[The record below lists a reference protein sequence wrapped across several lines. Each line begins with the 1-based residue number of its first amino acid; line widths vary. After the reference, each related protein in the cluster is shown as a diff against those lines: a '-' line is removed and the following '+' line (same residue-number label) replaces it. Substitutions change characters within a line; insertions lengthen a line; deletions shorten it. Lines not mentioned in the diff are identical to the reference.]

1 MVNLGTKL
9 PTRTMGIRPCIPD
22 TICTKRDQ
30 QDCVSSI
37 QESMPRQAAKDGSSL
52 NHARAPEV
60 VDVPPTVNAPRKS
73 WSSNFFALLA
83 DKYREARASSGQKS
97 QKLSWPAGSF
107 ILLQVVIGLPLL
119 PYALLHWH
127 PESELRFAC
136 FFGVALASSLFKVR
150 LPGIEATM
158 SANFLFVLVGILD
171 LSYSETLL
179 MGCFGGL
186 AQSFWQSKPRPRL
199 TQILFN
205 FANLSISITAA
216 NLVFHSRSAS
226 HLGLAWPLLLVS
238 ASTTYFA
245 INTMSVSGIIALTQ
259 KRNPLLVWKE
269 CYLWSF
275 PYYLLG
281 AMIAG
286 GISLINRAFGWQFA
300 ILVLPLVYWMY
311 RSYRIYL
318 DRLEAEKKHTEEI
331 ADLHLRTIEALSLAI
346 EAKDHS
352 THDHLRR
359 VQTYAVQLG
368 KDLGI
373 SEAELNALRAASML
387 HDIGKL
393 AVPEQILSK
402 PGRLTPEEFDRMKIH
417 PIVGAEIL
425 DRVQFPYPVVP
436 IVRSHH
442 EKWDGTGYPFGLK
455 GEAIPIGAR
464 ILSVVD
470 CFDALTS
477 ERPYRRAMS
486 VDEAM
491 KHLISEMGT
500 SFDPR
505 VVAAIEKR
513 YLELEQEVRRTE
525 STKSP
530 FPSVTNPN
538 RSVAPSAGF
547 ADVPNAAEV
556 RATSFLASIVSARQE
571 AQLLFELAQTLG
583 NSLSLRETLSVVA
596 VRLKEMIPH
605 ELIVVYVCEEGKL
618 IPSYLH
624 GVDYDLFHALRIPM
638 GQGVSG
644 WVAQHK
650 KPIINGDPMAESK
663 HLGDPSRVSVLRSTL
678 SIPLQGRDG
687 VAGVLTLYLKEKQA
701 FTKDHM
707 RMLLAASSK
716 LGLSVEN
723 SLQFEKAQDSAS
735 TDFLTGLPNA
745 RSICAHLDNELARSE
760 RSGQSLAV
768 LLCDLN
774 GFKTVNDNYGHL
786 VGNKLLEEIG
796 RNFRTVCREY
806 DLVGRLGGDEFILVL
821 PEFTTTTV
829 KEFIPRVQ
837 LAVEDAGRTV
847 CGKKV
852 VTASVGAAF
861 YPQDGVTAEELL
873 SEADRA
879 MYEAKEIHYR
889 DKGVPSTPQLVVPSH
904 G

>member
-1 MVNLGTKL
+1 
-9 PTRTMGIRPCIPD
+9 
-22 TICTKRDQ
+22 
-30 QDCVSSI
+30 
-37 QESMPRQAAKDGSSL
+37 MPNQAANDRNESA
-52 NHARAPEV
+52 NHARPPEIV
-60 VDVPPTVNAPRKS
+60 SGTPS
-73 WSSNFFALLA
+73 FSSLKTPWLNSLYVQLGN
-83 DKYREARASSGQKS
+83 KYREARAQSDQKS
-97 QKLSWPAGSF
+97 QRLSWPAALF
-107 ILLQVVIGLPLL
+107 IFLQVIVGLPLL

-127 PESELRFAC
+127 PENELRFAC
-136 FFGVALASSLFKVR
+136 FFGVALAASLFKVR

-158 SANFLFVLVGILD
+158 SANFLFILVGILD
-171 LSYSETLL
+171 LSYPETLL

-186 AQSFWQSKPRPRL
+186 VQSVWQAKPRPRL

-286 GISLINRAFGWQFA
+286 GVSLINRAFGWQFA

-352 THDHLRR
+352 THDHLKR

-368 KDLGI
+368 KDLGL
-373 SEAELNALRAASML
+373 SHAELNALRAASML

-417 PIVGAEIL
+417 PVVGAEIL

-436 IVRSHH
+436 IVLSHH
-442 EKWDGTGYPFGLK
+442 EKWNGSGYPYGLK
-455 GEAIPIGAR
+455 GEAIPVGAR

-477 ERPYRRAMS
+477 ERPYRRALS

-491 KHLISEMGT
+491 KHLISEINT

-513 YLELEQEVRRTE
+513 YIELEQVVRRTE
-525 STKSP
+525 ITRSP

-547 ADVPNAAEV
+547 AEVPNAAEI

-596 VRLKEMIPH
+596 IRLKEMIPH
-605 ELIVVYVCEEGKL
+605 DLIVFYVCEGEKL
-618 IPSYLH
+618 VPRYVH
-624 GVDYDLFHALRIPM
+624 GVDYDLFRSLEMPI
-638 GQGVSG
+638 GQGISG

-650 KPIINGDPMAESK
+650 KPIINGDPMAESR
-663 HLGDPSRVSVLRSTL
+663 HLGDPTRVSVLRSAV

-701 FTKDHM
+701 FTKDHL

-745 RSICAHLDNELARSE
+745 RSICAHLDSELARSE
-760 RSGQSLAV
+760 RSGQPLAV

-786 VGNKLLEEIG
+786 VGNKLLEEIA
-796 RNFRTVCREY
+796 RNFRAVCREY

-821 PEFTTTTV
+821 PEFTTATV
-829 KEFIPRVQ
+829 KELVPRVE
-837 LAVEDAGRTV
+837 LAVVEAGRVV

-861 YPQDGVTAEELL
+861 YPQDGVNAEELL

-879 MYEAKEIHYR
+879 MYEAKENHYR
-889 DKGVPSTPQLVVPSH
+889 EKGVTSLPQLVVPSP

>member
-1 MVNLGTKL
+1 M
-9 PTRTMGIRPCIPD
+9 PTQSA
-22 TICTKRDQ
+22 RDGN
-30 QDCVSSI
+30 D
-37 QESMPRQAAKDGSSL
+37 SL
-52 NHARAPEV
+52 NPARQPEIASGSDAV
-60 VDVPPTVNAPRKS
+60 SGRPKS
-73 WSSNFFALLA
+73 WLSRAFLLIA
-83 DKYREARASSGQKS
+83 NRYQEIWSAPGKTG
-97 QKLSWPAGSF
+97 QKLSSPATLF
-107 ILLQVVIGLPLL
+107 IWLQVVIGIPLL

-136 FFGVALASSLFKVR
+136 FFGVALAASLFKVR

-158 SANFLFVLVGILD
+158 SANFLFILVGILD
-171 LSYSETLL
+171 LSYPETLL

-186 AQSFWQSKPRPRL
+186 VQSIWQSKPRPRL
-199 TQILFN
+199 IQILFN

-216 NLVFHSRSAS
+216 NLVFHSKSAS

-259 KRNPLLVWKE
+259 RRNPLLVWKE

-286 GISLINRAFGWQFA
+286 GVSLINRAFGWQFA

-352 THDHLRR
+352 THDHLKR

-368 KDLGI
+368 KDLGLGD
-373 SEAELNALRAASML
+373 AELNALRAASML

-402 PGRLTPEEFDRMKIH
+402 PGKLTPEEFDRMKIH

-442 EKWDGTGYPFGLK
+442 EKWDGTGYPHGLK
-455 GEAIPIGAR
+455 GQAIPIGAR
-464 ILSVVD
+464 ILAVVD

-486 VDEAM
+486 ADEAM
-491 KHLISEMGT
+491 KHLIAEIET
-500 SFDPR
+500 SFDPQ
-505 VVAAIEKR
+505 VVQAIEKR
-513 YLELEQEVRRTE
+513 YPELEQVVSRSQ

-530 FPSVTNPN
+530 FPSVANPN
-538 RSVAPSAGF
+538 RSVPSAGY
-547 ADVPNAAEV
+547 AEVPNASEV
-556 RATSFLASIVSARQE
+556 RTTSFLASIVSARQE

-596 VRLKEMIPH
+596 VRLKEMVPH
-605 ELIVVYVCEEGKL
+605 DLIVFYVCDGEKVS
-618 IPSYLH
+618 PRYVH
-624 GVDYDLFHALRIPM
+624 GVDYDLFRSLEMPI
-638 GQGVSG
+638 GQGISG
-644 WVAQHK
+644 WVAKHN
-650 KPIINGDPMAESK
+650 KPIINGDPLAEYK
-663 HLGDPSRVSVLRSTL
+663 HLGDPARVTVLRSTL
-678 SIPLQGRDG
+678 SIPLQGREG
-687 VAGVLTLYLKEKQA
+687 VAGVLTVYLKEKHA

-745 RSICAHLDNELARSE
+745 RSICAHLDSELARSK
-760 RSGQSLAV
+760 RSGQHLAV

-786 VGNKLLEEIG
+786 VGNKLLEQIA
-796 RNFRTVCREY
+796 RNLRTVCREF

-829 KEFIPRVQ
+829 KEFLPRVE
-837 LAVEDAGRTV
+837 LAVEEAGEAI
-847 CGKKV
+847 CCKKV

-861 YPQDGVTAEELL
+861 YPKDGLTAEELL
-873 SEADRA
+873 SEADRS
-879 MYEAKEIHYR
+879 MYESKENHYR
-889 DKGVPSTPQLVVPSH
+889 ERGASLLTQIVVSSN

>member
-1 MVNLGTKL
+1 MSTQSVKENNGSLNPAL
-9 PTRTMGIRPCIPD
+9 PPEVM
-22 TICTKRDQ
+22 
-30 QDCVSSI
+30 SI
-37 QESMPRQAAKDGSSL
+37 GSS
-52 NHARAPEV
+52 V
-60 VDVPPTVNAPRKS
+60 TDIRKS
-73 WSSNFFALLA
+73 WLSSAFSQIA
-83 DKYREARASSGQKS
+83 DKYRETRSSPTPKRQK
-97 QKLSWPAGSF
+97 QNLSWPAASF

-119 PYALLHWH
+119 PYALLHWN
-127 PESELRFAC
+127 PENQLRFAC
-136 FFGVALASSLFKVR
+136 FFGVALAASLFKVR

-158 SANFLFVLVGILD
+158 SANFLFILVGILD
-171 LSYSETLL
+171 LSYPETLL

-186 AQSFWQSKPRPRL
+186 VQSIWQSKPRPRL

-216 NLVFHSRSAS
+216 NLVFHSRAAS
-226 HLGLAWPLLLVS
+226 HLGLGWPLLLVS

-359 VQTYAVQLG
+359 VQAYAVQLG
-368 KDLGI
+368 KDLGLTD
-373 SEAELNALRAASML
+373 AELNALRAASML

-442 EKWDGTGYPFGLK
+442 EKWDGSGYPYGLK
-455 GEAIPIGAR
+455 REAIPIGAR

-486 VDEAM
+486 ADEAM
-491 KHLISEMGT
+491 KHLVSEIDT

-513 YLELEQEVRRTE
+513 YVELEEGVRRSET
-525 STKSP
+525 TKSP
-530 FPSVTNPN
+530 FPTVTNAN

-596 VRLKEMIPH
+596 IRLKEMIPYD
-605 ELIVVYVCEEGKL
+605 LIVFYVCQDQKL
-618 IPSYLH
+618 VPRYVH
-624 GVDYDLFHALRIPM
+624 GVDYDLFRSLDIPI
-638 GQGVSG
+638 GQGISG
-644 WVAQHK
+644 WVAQNK

-663 HLGDPSRVSVLRSTL
+663 HLGDPTRVSVLRSTL

-701 FTKDHM
+701 FTKDHL
-707 RMLLAASSK
+707 RMLMAASSK

-760 RSGQSLAV
+760 RSGQPLAV
-768 LLCDLN
+768 VLCDLN
-774 GFKTVNDNYGHL
+774 GFKTVNDNFGHL
-786 VGNKLLEEIG
+786 VGNKLLEEIA

-806 DLVGRLGGDEFILVL
+806 DLVGRLGGDEFVLVL
-821 PEFTTTTV
+821 PEFTTTTI
-829 KEFIPRVQ
+829 KELLPRVE
-837 LAVEDAGRTV
+837 LAVVEAGRIV

-852 VTASVGAAF
+852 VTVSVGAAF
-861 YPQDGVTAEELL
+861 YPQNGRTAEELL

-879 MYEAKEIHYR
+879 MYEAKESHYR
-889 DKGVPSTPQLVVPSH
+889 EKGVPAVPQLVVPSPE
-904 G
+904 

>member
-1 MVNLGTKL
+1 M
-9 PTRTMGIRPCIPD
+9 I
-22 TICTKRDQ
+22 
-30 QDCVSSI
+30 
-37 QESMPRQAAKDGSSL
+37 
-52 NHARAPEV
+52 
-60 VDVPPTVNAPRKS
+60 
-73 WSSNFFALLA
+73 A
-83 DKYREARASSGQKS
+83 DKYRETRASPAPKRQK
-97 QKLSWPAGSF
+97 QNLSWPAASF

-119 PYALLHWH
+119 PYALLHWN
-127 PESELRFAC
+127 PENQLRFAC
-136 FFGVALASSLFKVR
+136 FFGVALAASLFKVR

-158 SANFLFVLVGILD
+158 SANFLFILVGILD
-171 LSYSETLL
+171 LSYPETLL

-186 AQSFWQSKPRPRL
+186 VQSIWQSKPRPRL

-216 NLVFHSRSAS
+216 NLVFHSRAAS
-226 HLGLAWPLLLVS
+226 HLGLGWPLLLVS

-368 KDLGI
+368 KDLGLTD
-373 SEAELNALRAASML
+373 AELNALRAASML

-442 EKWDGTGYPFGLK
+442 EKWDGSGYPYGLK
-455 GEAIPIGAR
+455 REAIPIGAR

-486 VDEAM
+486 ADDAM
-491 KHLISEMGT
+491 KHLVSEIDT

-513 YLELEQEVRRTE
+513 YVELEQGVRRSET
-525 STKSP
+525 TKSP
-530 FPSVTNPN
+530 FPTVTNSN

-596 VRLKEMIPH
+596 IRLKEMIPYD
-605 ELIVVYVCEEGKL
+605 LIVFYVCQDQRL
-618 IPSYLH
+618 VPRYVH
-624 GVDYDLFHALRIPM
+624 GVDYDLFRSLDIPI
-638 GQGVSG
+638 GQGISG
-644 WVAQHK
+644 WVAQNK

-663 HLGDPSRVSVLRSTL
+663 HLGDPTRVSVLRSTL

-701 FTKDHM
+701 FTKDHL
-707 RMLLAASSK
+707 RMLMAASSK

-745 RSICAHLDNELARSE
+745 RSICAHLDSELARSE
-760 RSGQSLAV
+760 RSGQPLAV

-774 GFKTVNDNYGHL
+774 GFKTVNDNFGHL
-786 VGNKLLEEIG
+786 VGNKLLEEIA

-806 DLVGRLGGDEFILVL
+806 DLVGRLGGDEFVLVL

-829 KEFIPRVQ
+829 KELLPRIE
-837 LAVEDAGRTV
+837 LAVVEAGRIV

-852 VTASVGAAF
+852 VTVSVGAAF
-861 YPQDGVTAEELL
+861 YPQNGVTAEELL

-879 MYEAKEIHYR
+879 MYEAKESHYR
-889 DKGVPSTPQLVVPSH
+889 EKGVPAVPQLVVPSQ

>member
-1 MVNLGTKL
+1 M
-9 PTRTMGIRPCIPD
+9 PT
-22 TICTKRDQ
+22 Q
-30 QDCVSSI
+30 S
-37 QESMPRQAAKDGSSL
+37 AKDVNDSLIAARLLELSSGSPAVDGTPKSRFSNFIRLLANKQGNAGSSS
-52 NHARAPEV
+52 A
-60 VDVPPTVNAPRKS
+60 K
-73 WSSNFFALLA
+73 
-83 DKYREARASSGQKS
+83 KS
-97 QKLSWPAGSF
+97 QNLSWPAMSF
-107 ILLQVVIGLPLL
+107 ILLQVVVGLPLL

-127 PESELRFAC
+127 SESRLRFAC
-136 FFGVALASSLFKVR
+136 FFAVAMAASLFKVR

-158 SANFLFVLVGILD
+158 SANFLFILVGILD
-171 LSYSETLL
+171 LSYPETLL
-179 MGCFGGL
+179 MGCIGGL
-186 AQSFWQSKPRPRL
+186 VQSIWQSKPRPRL
-199 TQILFN
+199 IQMMFN
-205 FANLSISITAA
+205 FPNLAISITAA
-216 NLVFHSRSAS
+216 DLVFHSKSAS
-226 HLGLAWPLLLVS
+226 HVGLGWPLLLVA

-245 INTMSVSGIIALTQ
+245 INTMSVSGIIALTER
-259 KRNPLLVWKE
+259 RNPLMVWKE

-286 GISLINRAFGWQFA
+286 GVSLINHAFGWQFA

-442 EKWDGTGYPFGLK
+442 EKWDGTGYPHGLE

-486 VDEAM
+486 SDEAM
-491 KHLISEMGT
+491 KHLISEMNT

-513 YLELEQEVRRTE
+513 YPELEQVVNRSE
-525 STKSP
+525 SSRSP
-530 FPSVTNPN
+530 FPTVANPN
-538 RSVAPSAGF
+538 RAVAPSAGF
-547 ADVPNAAEV
+547 GEVPNAAEV
-556 RATSFLASIVSARQE
+556 RTTSFLASIVSARQE

-605 ELIVVYVCEEGKL
+605 DLIVFYVVEGQKL
-618 IPSYLH
+618 SPRYVH
-624 GVDYDLFHALRIPM
+624 GVDYDLFRDLEIPI
-638 GQGVSG
+638 GQGISG

-650 KPIINGDPMAESK
+650 KPIINGDPVAESK
-663 HLGDPSRVSVLRSTL
+663 HLGDPSRIPVLRSTL
-678 SIPLQGRDG
+678 SIPLQGREG
-687 VAGVLTLYLKEKQA
+687 VAGVLTLHMKEKQA

-723 SLQFEKAQDSAS
+723 SLKFEKAQDSAS

-745 RSICAHLDNELARSE
+745 RSICAHLGNELARSL
-760 RSGQSLAV
+760 RSKSQLAV

-774 GFKTVNDNYGHL
+774 GFKTVNDNFGHL
-786 VGNKLLEEIG
+786 VGNKLLEEIAKNL
-796 RNFRTVCREY
+796 RKVCRDY

-821 PEFTTTTV
+821 PEFTTSTV
-829 KEFIPRVQ
+829 KEFLPRVE
-837 LAVEDAGRTV
+837 LAVEEAGQLV
-847 CGKKV
+847 CGRKV
-852 VTASVGAAF
+852 VSASVGAAF
-861 YPQDGVTAEELL
+861 YPKDGVTSEELL

-879 MYEAKEIHYR
+879 MYEAKENHYR
-889 DKGVPSTPQLVVPSH
+889 EKGAHSQTQAVVNSK

>member
-1 MVNLGTKL
+1 MS
-9 PTRTMGIRPCIPD
+9 P
-22 TICTKRDQ
+22 
-30 QDCVSSI
+30 I
-37 QESMPRQAAKDGSSL
+37 QGSMPRQAAKDGRSL
-52 NHARAPEV
+52 NSLPQPEFESRSA
-60 VDVPPTVNAPRKS
+60 TFSGSWKS
-73 WSSNFFALLA
+73 SFHSAFLYIAN
-83 DKYREARASSGQKS
+83 KHREIWASPGK
-97 QKLSWPAGSF
+97 KGKRLSWPALSF

-127 PESELRFAC
+127 TESELRFAC
-136 FFGVALASSLFKVR
+136 FFGVALAASLFKVR

-158 SANFLFVLVGILD
+158 SANFLFILVGILD
-171 LSYSETLL
+171 LSYPETLL

-186 AQSFWQSKPRPRL
+186 VQSIWQSKPRPRL
-199 TQILFN
+199 IQILFN

-226 HLGLAWPLLLVS
+226 HLGLGWPLLLVS

-245 INTMSVSGIIALTQ
+245 INTMSVSGIIALTER
-259 KRNPLLVWKE
+259 RNPLLVWKE

-286 GISLINRAFGWQFA
+286 GVSLINRAFGWQFA

-368 KDLGI
+368 KDLGL

-442 EKWDGTGYPFGLK
+442 EKWDGTGYPYGLI

-491 KHLISEMGT
+491 KHLISEMDT

-525 STKSP
+525 TTKSP
-530 FPSVTNPN
+530 FPSVTNSN

-596 VRLKEMIPH
+596 VRLKEMVPH
-605 ELIVVYVCEEGKL
+605 DLIVFYVCEGEKL
-618 IPSYLH
+618 TPRYVH
-624 GVDYDLFHALRIPM
+624 GVDYDLFRSLEMPI
-638 GQGVSG
+638 GQGISG

-701 FTKDHM
+701 FTKDHL

-745 RSICAHLDNELARSE
+745 RSICAHLDSELARSE
-760 RSGQSLAV
+760 RSGQPLAV

-774 GFKTVNDNYGHL
+774 GFKTVNDNFGHL
-786 VGNKLLEEIG
+786 VGNKLLEEIA

-879 MYEAKEIHYR
+879 MYDAKESHYR
-889 DKGVPSTPQLVVPSH
+889 EKGVPLTPQLVVPSH